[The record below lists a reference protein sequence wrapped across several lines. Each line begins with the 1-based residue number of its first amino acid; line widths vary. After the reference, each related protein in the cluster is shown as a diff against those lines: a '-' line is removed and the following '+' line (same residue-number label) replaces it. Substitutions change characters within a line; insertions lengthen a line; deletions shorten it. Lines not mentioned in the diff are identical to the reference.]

1 MPHIFKFITLTA
13 ELSVLSDFRSVFI
26 AAACMIRQ
34 NRNRSYLLGTTLPV
48 FYRFFILS
56 MSLCCPDCR
65 MTPDL
70 RL

>member
-1 MPHIFKFITLTA
+1 MPHIFKYITLTA

-48 FYRFFILS
+48 FYPEYVIVLS
-56 MSLCCPDCR
+56 GLLYDS
-65 MTPDL
+65 
-70 RL
+70 